1 MVLDASLGRSL
12 GKVLGGTDRK
22 SLGKVLGMVLDASVG
37 DSVCGA
43 VVGDVVG
50 DDVTHSPSSVIFS
63 SAVPANMKFP
73 LLNTGGQRL
82 RAHRIRAKERKRV
95 HWLY

>member
-1 MVLDASLGRSL
+1 
-12 GKVLGGTDRK
+12 
-22 SLGKVLGMVLDASVG
+22 MVLDASVG